1 MKTSFYKALIL
12 GLSFMTCLALP
23 AQYNKSSY
31 FMKNSTTKQL
41 MNPALNSGRAYLD
54 LPVLGGIDLGTSSNL
69 GITKFL
75 FPDEEN
81 DQLLTFLHPDVS
93 ADQFLDGLAENNF
106 LEMNGRFALLGF
118 GANTKHGY
126 LSFNMDIKMD
136 GGMNIPKSFF
146 AFLKKGMDNG
156 TRTTYD
162 IRDLKFYGEGYLETG
177 IGYSIDLLDNLSV
190 GLRLKGLLGLSS
202 VTGGID
208 QMLIDMTPE
217 QWTFNTKASLSTNA
231 PVNFQYTEPGP
242 NGYVNGASPA
252 LSKIKDAISMGYGID
267 LGVAYSPIKDLTI
280 SAAVTDL
287 GGIKWNNML
296 VMKSAGEVQFSGIN
310 DLNIG
315 DDNSSAGEDSEKQ
328 FEELAEDM
336 KEIIQFREDGTLP
349 SEFHRLNASTVIGA
363 EYSAWK
369 NRISAGLLY
378 TTDFTRFDKY
388 SEMMVV
394 ANLRPIDLL
403 QLSAS
408 YTFYSEY
415 AKGLGVSL
423 SLFNTLYIAWERT
436 LLHVTPDYMPIDPLT
451 TSIHLGLHIPLSGTK
466 KMKHSAINDRS
477 AEVFQ
482 AAVDAMDKV
491 EISGVVLNTEG
502 EPIKDVN
509 IYAEGYSDFHT
520 MTDANGAYSLT
531 VPKGARLRFSALNYK
546 PQTLKSKGDKLDV
559 RLKQ

>member
-1 MKTSFYKALIL
+1 MKTTFYRSLIL
-12 GLSFMTCLALP
+12 GLSLLSCLTLS
-23 AQYNKSSY
+23 AQYNKTSY
-31 FMKNSTTKQL
+31 FMKGSTTKQL

-54 LPVLGGIDLGTSSNL
+54 LPVLGGIDFGTTSNL
-69 GITKFL
+69 GVTKFL

-93 ADQFLDGLAENNF
+93 ADQFLDGLANNNF

-126 LSFNMDIKMD
+126 LSFNMDIKGD
-136 GGMNIPKSFF
+136 GGINIPKSFF
-146 AFLKKGMDNG
+146 ALLKKGMDNG

-190 GLRLKGLLGLSS
+190 GLRLKGLLGMTTL
-202 VTGGID
+202 TGGID
-208 QMLIDMTPE
+208 QMLVDMTPE
-217 QWTFNTKASLSTNA
+217 QWTFTTKASLATNA
-231 PVNFQYTEPGP
+231 PVEFKDPD
-242 NGYVNGASPA
+242 GYVNGASPA
-252 LSKIKDAISMGYGID
+252 LGKIKDAISLGYGID

-315 DDNSSAGEDSEKQ
+315 DDNSGTEQEAQEQ
-328 FEELAEDM
+328 FEELADDL
-336 KEIIQFREDGTLP
+336 KEIIQFRKDGTLP

-363 EYSAWK
+363 EYTTWQ

-378 TTDFTRFDKY
+378 TTDFSRFDNY
-388 SEMMVV
+388 SEMMFV
-394 ANLRPIDLL
+394 ANIRPVDLV

-408 YTFYSEY
+408 YTFYSDY

-423 SLFNTLYIAWERT
+423 GLFNTLFIAWERT
-436 LLHVTPDYMPIDPLT
+436 LLHVTPDFMPIDPLT
-451 TSIHLGLHIPLSGTK
+451 TSIHLGLHIPLGAQK
-466 KMKHSAINDRS
+466 KIKHSAINDRS

-491 EISGVVLNTEG
+491 EISGVVLNTQG

>member
-1 MKTSFYKALIL
+1 MKTTFYKSLIL
-12 GLSFMTCLALP
+12 GLSFLSCLTLS
-23 AQYNKSSY
+23 AQYNKTSY
-31 FMKNSTTKQL
+31 FMKGSTTKQL

-54 LPVLGGIDLGTSSNL
+54 LPILGGIDLGTSSNM
-69 GITKFL
+69 GVTTFF

-93 ADQFLDGLAENNF
+93 ADQFLDGLADNNF
-106 LEMNGRFALLGF
+106 LEMNSRFALFGF

-126 LSFNMDIKMD
+126 LSFNMDFKVD

-190 GLRLKGLLGLSS
+190 GLRLKGLLGASTLN
-202 VTGGID
+202 GGID

-217 QWTFNTKASLSTNA
+217 EWTFTTKASLSTNA
-231 PVNFQYTEPGP
+231 PVNFTYSESGP
-242 NGYVNGASPA
+242 NGYVNGGNLA
-252 LSKIKDAISMGYGID
+252 LGKIKDAISAGYGID
-267 LGVAYSPIKDLTI
+267 FGVAYSPIKDLVL

-296 VMKSAGEVQFSGIN
+296 VLKSAGEVKYAGIN
-310 DLNIG
+310 NLSIG
-315 DDNSSAGEDSEKQ
+315 DDNSNTDQETEEQ
-328 FEELAEDM
+328 LEELVDDM

-349 SEFHRLNASTVIGA
+349 SEFHRLTASTVIGA

-369 NRISAGLLY
+369 NRVSAGLLY
-378 TTDFTRFDKY
+378 TTDYNRFDNY
-388 SEMMVV
+388 SEMMFV
-394 ANLRPIDLL
+394 ANIRPVDLV

-423 SLFNTLYIAWERT
+423 ALFNTLFIAWERT
-436 LLHVTPDYMPIDPLT
+436 LLNVTPDYMPIDPLT
-451 TSIHLGLHIPLSGTK
+451 TSIHVGLHIPLSGNK

-482 AAVDAMDKV
+482 AAVDAMEKV
-491 EISGVVLNTEG
+491 EISGVVLNAES
-502 EPIKDVN
+502 EPVKDANV
-509 IYAEGYSDFHT
+509 YAEGYSDFHT

-531 VPKGARLRFSALNYK
+531 VPKGARLRFSALSYK
-546 PQTLKSKGDKLDV
+546 PQTLKTKGDKLDV
-559 RLKQ
+559 RLKH